1 MAIIICLLLVAY
13 NNFTRLGQANAWDNH
28 TLQVLLAGDQ
38 VEQAADH
45 IQGAYLAFLIGG
57 SESGLAD
64 LEKNRGELE
73 QWIKE
78 AKRLTTDN
86 PSQQARLMQIENDAQ
101 EWFTARVF
109 PRIEKR
115 REFNKK
121 LITAD
126 QYMHDPIMTGGFSRV
141 QILHKTLDAFEA
153 EEKTPLGRTQP
164 SGQ

>member
-1 MAIIICLLLVAY
+1 MNNLSVRQKLFLGFFAIVAIIICLLLVAY
-13 NNFTRLGQANAWDNH
+13 NNFTRLSQANAWDNH

-38 VEQAADH
+38 VEQATDH

-64 LEKNRGELE
+64 LDKNRGELE

-86 PSQQARLMQIENDAQ
+86 PNQQARLIQIENDAQ
-101 EWFTARVF
+101 EWFAARVF

-121 LITAD
+121 LITAE
-126 QYMHDPIMTGGFSRV
+126 QFMHDPIMTGGFSR
-141 QILHKTLDAFEA
+141 
-153 EEKTPLGRTQP
+153 
-164 SGQ
+164 